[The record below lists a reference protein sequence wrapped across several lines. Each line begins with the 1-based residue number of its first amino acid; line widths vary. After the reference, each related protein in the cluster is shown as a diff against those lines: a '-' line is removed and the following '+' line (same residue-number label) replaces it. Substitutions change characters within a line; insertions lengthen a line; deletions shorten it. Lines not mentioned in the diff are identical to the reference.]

1 MRAWQAGQVVTAV
14 IIHNDLLPVSLLQH
28 LLSFFGSGQVGKTC
42 FALLQSLA
50 IEAIATIHI
59 YCALDMTHIVGDKG
73 SAIE

>member
-1 MRAWQAGQVVTAV
+1 MRAGQGGQIVAAV
-14 IIHNDLLPVSLLQH
+14 IINDDLLPVSLLQH
-28 LLSFFGSGQVGKTC
+28 LLPFFGSGQVGKTG

-59 YCALDMTHIVGDKG
+59 YCPLDMTHVVGDKG